1 MSAAPVPPAPGR
13 LPETPV
19 PVDRGSPTP
28 PGQVTLTRIVM
39 PGQTNARGT
48 LFGGVALSLMDEASA
63 IVALRHAR
71 SSVVTA
77 HIDSVDFKGPIF
89 EGEAVEVT
97 ARLKM
102 VGRTSMRISVESWG
116 ENLHTGERRFCT
128 SAEFV
133 FVAMGAD
140 GKPSQVPPLSG
151 AVTPPGGTPA

>member
-1 MSAAPVPPAPGR
+1 MPSESAS
-13 LPETPV
+13 PE
-19 PVDRGSPTP
+19 
-28 PGQVTLTRIVM
+28 QVTLTRIVM

-71 SSVVTA
+71 CSVVTA
-77 HIDSVDFKGPIF
+77 HIDSVDFKGPIY

-102 VGRTSMRISVESWG
+102 VGRSSMRVSVESWG
-116 ENLHTGERRFCT
+116 ENMETGERRFCT

-140 GKPSQVPPLSG
+140 GKPCPVPPLGSKPRG
-151 AVTPPGGTPA
+151 PAKA

>member
-1 MSAAPVPPAPGR
+1 
-13 LPETPV
+13 V
-19 PVDRGSPTP
+19 PVDHGSPQP

-97 ARLKM
+97 ARLRA

-116 ENLHTGERRFCT
+116 EDLHTGERRFCT

-140 GKPSQVPPLSG
+140 GKPCVVPAFGGGEG
-151 AVTPPGGTPA
+151 ARTA